1 MAEFISSVVLGLIA
15 VLIFRPL
22 IGWLLEIANGQMAQT
37 AFVKM
42 CVEGLSGD
50 EIIKLRADLLKYCKL
65 DTLAMVKIV
74 RYFCERP

>member
-1 MAEFISSVVLGLIA
+1 
-15 VLIFRPL
+15 
-22 IGWLLEIANGQMAQT
+22 
-37 AFVKM
+37 VKM

-74 RYFCERP
+74 RYFCKRPL